1 MASAKD
7 IAGKLVALAAVA
19 AGGLAIYN
27 VTSDPAPVLK
37 SARLALACPSEA
49 ACQVSRYDRKPWE
62 IRYEIFNG
70 ADGKVVRCSPAFL
83 LVGEWKCRA
92 TDERAAPPV
101 RVR

>member
-1 MASAKD
+1 MATAKD